1 MEQEISEF
9 DNISVEMHEN
19 EGINISIEMNEDE
32 GINDK
37 ELEDTIDVDVGME
50 NEFAQEEKVGDPEI
64 GMVFDTAEGLFEYY
78 TKYGS
83 ENGFPIKK
91 RSSSKGD
98 DGVVRWVLFT
108 CLDQARQRALQEML
122 SNCIQLQKPNGL
134 NNELK
139 KGEGACESSQPTT
152 CGSAGR
158 PPFKAEDKQ
167 AGTKLLKVARK
178 EEERGK
184 REQVVKMN
192 QGKKKGM
199 STTENTMNDLDLEKD
214 PIGGSEVMESGETQ
228 ESIALKDTIGGA

>member
-1 MEQEISEF
+1 
-9 DNISVEMHEN
+9 MHD
-19 EGINISIEMNEDE
+19 DE

-108 CLDQARQRALQEML
+108 CSR
-122 SNCIQLQKPNGL
+122 SGKT
-134 NNELK
+134 
-139 KGEGACESSQPTT
+139 ESTSRN
-152 CGSAGR
+152 A
-158 PPFKAEDKQ
+158 FKLHPV
-167 AGTKLLKVARK
+167 TK
-178 EEERGK
+178 
-184 REQVVKMN
+184 
-192 QGKKKGM
+192 
-199 STTENTMNDLDLEKD
+199 
-214 PIGGSEVMESGETQ
+214 TQ
-228 ESIALKDTIGGA
+228 

>member
-1 MEQEISEF
+1 
-9 DNISVEMHEN
+9 MH
-19 EGINISIEMNEDE
+19 EDE

-98 DGVVRWVLFT
+98 DGVVRWVLLHV
-108 CLDQARQRALQEML
+108 LDRKATEHFKKCFQIASSLQ
-122 SNCIQLQKPNGL
+122 NPI
-134 NNELK
+134 
-139 KGEGACESSQPTT
+139 QPTT
-152 CGSAGR
+152 CGSEQPTACETSGNVHTTTKDNGLICSPQSVRGAGR
-158 PPFKAEDKQ
+158 PPFKRNTSKLEQ
-167 AGTKLLKVARK
+167 AVKKLQEKKKK
-178 EEERGK
+178 EGK

-199 STTENTMNDLDLEKD
+199 STIENTMNDLDLEKVCKQ
-214 PIGGSEVMESGETQ
+214 PY
-228 ESIALKDTIGGA
+228 